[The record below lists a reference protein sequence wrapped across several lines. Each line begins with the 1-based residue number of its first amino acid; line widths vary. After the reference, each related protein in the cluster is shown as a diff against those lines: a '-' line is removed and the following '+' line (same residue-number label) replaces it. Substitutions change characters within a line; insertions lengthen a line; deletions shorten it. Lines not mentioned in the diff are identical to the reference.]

1 MKSAIDN
8 MIKLQEIEIQIS
20 HTRRVIESAP
30 ERLREL
36 KTSLEE
42 FERRVESEKSIL
54 TDLKKQYRNCES
66 EVQNNLDHVKKSE
79 AKLFSI
85 KNNREY
91 QALLKEIEDIKSKNS
106 LIEDEMIAFLGRIE
120 AGEGALADKNREY
133 EDLKCKLDAQTR
145 LIEAEIEGSRKKMD
159 RLEDSRHEVS
169 SRIAPDL
176 MKKILRLRED
186 VGVIFIAPV
195 KRSVCYG
202 CHMNIPPQMYNELQ
216 RCDSLKF
223 CPHCERLLYWDQS

>member
-8 MIKLQEIEIQIS
+8 MIQLQEIEIQIS
-20 HTRRVIESAP
+20 QTHRVIESAP

-36 KTSLEE
+36 KASLEE
-42 FERRVESEKSIL
+42 FERGIESEKSVL
-54 TDLKKQYRNCES
+54 TDLRKRYRNHES

-79 AKLFSI
+79 SKLFSI

-91 QALLKEIEDIKSKNS
+91 QALLKEIEDVKAKNS
-106 LIEDEMIAFLGRIE
+106 LIEDEMIAFLGSIE
-120 AGEGALADKNREY
+120 TSERVLADKKREY
-133 EDLKCKLDAQTR
+133 EDLRCKLDAQSR
-145 LIEAEIEGSRKKMD
+145 LIEAEIEGSRRKMD
-159 RLEDSRHEVS
+159 RLEESCREIS
-169 SRIAPDL
+169 GRIAPDL

-223 CPHCERLLYWDQS
+223 CPHCERLLYWDPS

>member
-1 MKSAIDN
+1 MKSVIDN
-8 MIKLQEIEIQIS
+8 MIQLQEIEIQIS
-20 HTRRVIESAP
+20 QTLRVIESAP

-36 KTSLEE
+36 EASLEE
-42 FERRVESEKSIL
+42 FELVIESEKSVL
-54 TDLKKQYRNCES
+54 TDLRKRYRNRES

-79 AKLFSI
+79 SKLFSI

-91 QALLKEIEDIKSKNS
+91 QALLKEIEDIKAKNS
-106 LIEDEMIAFLGRIE
+106 LIEDEMIAFLGNIE
-120 AGEGALADKNREY
+120 TSERGLADKNREH
-133 EDLKCKLDAQTR
+133 EDLRCKLDAQSR
-145 LIEAEIEGSRKKMD
+145 LIEAEIEGSRRKMD
-159 RLEDSRHEVS
+159 RLEESRQEIS
-169 SRIAPDL
+169 GRIAPDL

>member
-20 HTRRVIESAP
+20 QERRVIESAP

-36 KTSLEE
+36 KTILEE
-42 FERRVESEKSIL
+42 FERKVESEKSVL
-54 TDLKKQYRNCES
+54 ADLKKQYRNGES
-66 EVQNNLDHVKKSE
+66 EAQNNLEHIKKSR
-79 AKLFSI
+79 AKLPSI

-91 QALLKEIEDIKSKNS
+91 QALLKEIEDIKAKNS
-106 LIEDEMIAFLGRIE
+106 LIEDSMIAFLDRIE
-120 AGEGALADKNREY
+120 AGEGALADQNREY
-133 EDLKCKLDAQTR
+133 EDLKCKLAAQSK
-145 LIEAEIEGSRKKMD
+145 LIEAEIEGARKKMD
-159 RLEDSRHEVS
+159 RLENSWREISDQL
-169 SRIAPDL
+169 APDL